1 MDIQLITGIIFGAAG
16 MFVMSGF
23 ILVIIALFVMLHNG
37 KFNRLIRIKNIT
49 AGQPKVEWFKGRF
62 IKHPILGDCYEVPK
76 LRKEGRQFVPFFGS
90 DREYPTTKSRLMYV
104 PVTFYK
110 NVYAPEKYGWMEEIE
125 IETIE
130 KIGKKYE
137 KVIKKVV
144 SPIITP
150 LKSSMRQFN
159 LAADKVIDDEF
170 SVPIGWFER
179 NKVAMMSFAM
189 LLITAALCMMM
200 IVFAY
205 QAVSEG
211 NFSSMP
217 DWAKQLL
224 DAVTSNQAPPPLAP

>member
-1 MDIQLITGIIFGAAG
+1 MDTQLVTGIIFGAAG
-16 MFVMSGF
+16 MFVLGGF
-23 ILVIIALFVMLHNG
+23 MLVIIGLFIMLHNG
-37 KFNRLIRIKNIT
+37 KYNRLIRIKNIT

-76 LRKEGRQFVPFFGS
+76 LRREQRQFIPFFGS
-90 DREYPTTKSRLMYV
+90 NREYPTTKSRMMYV

-110 NVYAPEKYGWMEEIE
+110 NVYAPEDYTWKEEVQL
-125 IETIE
+125 ETIE

-137 KVIKKVV
+137 KVIKMVI

-170 SVPIGWFER
+170 SIPIGWFER
-179 NKVAMMSFAM
+179 NKVAIMSFAM
-189 LLITAALCMMM
+189 MFITAVVCIIM
-200 IVFAY
+200 IIFAY

-211 NFSSMP
+211 NFSSIP
-217 DWAKQLL
+217 EWGKQIL
-224 DAVTSNQAPPPLAP
+224 DAVKSGQAPPPLAP